1 MKFLST
7 KKALLLTTLTLATA
21 CGGSADRKSNGASE
35 RSGAVLGGSTATASP
50 IESSAEM
57 DRSVDSTVSD
67 TMSTGDEAPS
77 TVRRKRK
84 SSKRGKR
91 KSSTKKSPTKLS
103 RRETA
108 EPESEPAIQ
117 PAAGLLTAGSWSDVD
132 NFQVFTAFATKL
144 AKQQIGAGQSEAIRS
159 IPTRQLIV
167 RLRGKDN
174 QALENV
180 EFRWKYQDGSI
191 SRQSYITKTDGSLSL
206 CSTWDRLPESGK
218 VHAMIR
224 AHGEMKN
231 HLVPVTIKEK
241 QSDLT
246 IKCAA
251 ITGKGVKQLDLC
263 LVIDCTGSMGDELR
277 YLQKEIGNIAAKVK
291 RRYSNIK
298 VRFSLVVY
306 RDKGDQYV
314 SKRFDFQDDLSNF
327 KELLDDQKAA
337 GGGDYPEAMDEA
349 LNDASILS
357 WNQDQTARVCFL
369 IADAPSHNTRESRV
383 QFALKKLRSQGVVV
397 YPIAGSGVQ
406 SRAELIMRHAAFV
419 TGGKYLFL
427 TDDSGIGNS
436 HAEPHIPE
444 YNVERLNSLMTRM
457 IVSELAGEVIPARP
471 EDIVRSVRSKGRGQK
486 NNQ

>member
-1 MKFLST
+1 MKNSNYHTLVLSS
-7 KKALLLTTLTLATA
+7 LILATA
-21 CGGSADRKSNGASE
+21 CGSAGRKTDSGGAAV
-35 RSGAVLGGSTATASP
+35 RSGYAGGEEVALGDSSLDRATISG
-50 IESSAEM
+50 
-57 DRSVDSTVSD
+57 TVSD
-67 TMSTGDEAPS
+67 KAPT
-77 TVRRKRK
+77 TVRRTK
-84 SSKRGKR
+84 S
-91 KSSTKKSPTKLS
+91 KKSRRKKS
-103 RRETA
+103 RRPRPKP
-108 EPESEPAIQ
+108 EPVRQVTPSV
-117 PAAGLLTAGSWSDVD
+117 GLLTAGSWSDIE
-132 NFQVFTAFATKL
+132 NFQVFAAFSQKL
-144 AKQQIGAGQSEAIRS
+144 ARQNIGAGQSEAMRS

-191 SRQSYITKTDGSLSL
+191 SRQSYITKTDGSISL
-206 CSTWDRLPESGK
+206 CSTWDRLPEAGT

-231 HLVPVTIKEK
+231 HLVPVTIKES
-241 QSDLT
+241 QADLT
-246 IKCAA
+246 IKCNEL
-251 ITGKGVKQLDLC
+251 TGKGVKQLDLC

-277 YLQKEIGNIAAKVK
+277 YLQKEISNIAAKVK
-291 RRYSNIK
+291 SRYNNIK

-314 SKRFDFQDDLSNF
+314 SKRFDFQEDLDNF
-327 KELLDDQKAA
+327 KDLLDDQQAA

-369 IADAPSHNTRESRV
+369 IADAPPHGTRESRV
-383 QFALKKLRSQGVVV
+383 QFALSKLRSQGVVV

-406 SRAELIMRHAAFV
+406 SQAELIMRHAAFV

-427 TDDSGIGNS
+427 TDDSGVGNS

-444 YNVERLNSLMTRM
+444 YNVERLNYLMTRM

-471 EDIVRSVRSKGRGQK
+471 GDIVRTVRSKRRSQV
-486 NNQ
+486 NR